1 MTEKLK
7 NSKNLFDVDAPAS
20 HLSIQTSKS
29 NAGGKSDSGSS
40 KTREKM
46 KGS

>member
-29 NAGGKSDSGSS
+29 GVKDGKSDSNST
-40 KTREKM
+40 KNRE
-46 KGS
+46 